1 MPRRF
6 ARRFACSPKCNCA
19 VSFQGPR
26 RSVLSSGLW
35 DLADGLVWGKTA
47 LGTFAGS
54 TFYENAAESRFL
66 RRWPSAKHAV
76 ADSVECTNR
85 KEAQTWDDAMRRSE
99 GWEPACDPDSELELD
114 VASRRTR
121 RQRPGDHRVEQA
133 G

>member
-6 ARRFACSPKCNCA
+6 ARQFACSPKCNCA
-19 VSFQGPR
+19 VSFQGLR

-66 RRWPSAKHAV
+66 RRRPSAKHAL
-76 ADSVECTNR
+76 AASVECTNR
-85 KEAQTWDDAMRRSE
+85 RGCDRTTE

-121 RQRPGDHRVEQA
+121 QQRPGDHRVEQA